1 MRIFRPQTDLPPA
14 KHVALDSPEGVIYSG
29 DKLIAYSTGG
39 HIRLTGLAEGE
50 DVTCE
55 PVADLDLA
63 QLQELVEFLDV
74 DTEAKTAGG
83 LRRAIE
89 RHLEEGGQ

>member
-1 MRIFRPQTDLPPA
+1 MLIFRPPA
-14 KHVALDSPEGVIYSG
+14 DVPASDSVALDCPPGAAYSG

-39 HIRLTGLAEGE
+39 HIRLAGLVEGE

-55 PVADLDLA
+55 PVEDLDLA
-63 QLQELVEFLDV
+63 QLQALVDYLDV
-74 DTEAKTAGG
+74 DTAAKTARG

-89 RHLEEGGQ
+89 RHLEEG

>member
-1 MRIFRPQTDLPPA
+1 MRIFRPPPDLPPA
-14 KHVALDSPEGVIYSG
+14 TDVALDSPEGVIYSG

-39 HIRLTGLAEGE
+39 HIRLSGLVEGE
-50 DVTCE
+50 NVTCE

-63 QLQELVEFLDV
+63 KLHELVEFLDV
-74 DTEAKTAGG
+74 DTAAQTASG

-89 RHLEEGGQ
+89 RHLEG

>member
-1 MRIFRPQTDLPPA
+1 MIIFDPKGLPPTTS
-14 KHVALDSPEGVIYSG
+14 VALDSPEGAIYSG

-39 HIRLTGLAEGE
+39 HIRLSGLIEGQ
-50 DVTCE
+50 DVNCH

-63 QLQELVEFLDV
+63 QLQELVDHLDV
-74 DTEAKTAGG
+74 DTAAQTAAG

-89 RHLEEGGQ
+89 RHLEEGA